1 MRHDKDFMRAA
12 MEEAEQAAQLGE
24 IPVGAV
30 VVHRGK
36 IIARGFNRRETWHDP
51 SAHAEVMAIRRA
63 AEHLGS
69 WRLEQCSLFVTLE
82 PCVMCAGAI
91 LSARLPRLV
100 YGARDAKAGAVRSL
114 FALLEDP
121 RLNHRVQVSSVLQDE
136 CAESLSSFFAALR
149 AEEPG
154 NP

>member
-1 MRHDKDFMRAA
+1 MRHDKDFMRLA
-12 MEEAEQAAQLGE
+12 MEEAAQAAELGE
-24 IPVGAV
+24 VPVGAI

-36 IIARGFNRRETWHDP
+36 IIARGFNRREAWHDP
-51 SAHAEVMAIRRA
+51 CAHAELLAIRRA

-69 WRLEQCSLFVTLE
+69 WRLDQCSLYVTLE

-91 LSARLPRLV
+91 LNARLPRVV

-121 RLNHRVQVSSVLQDE
+121 RLNHRVQVSSVLADE
-136 CAESLSSFFAALR
+136 CAASLSAFFEALR
-149 AEEPG
+149 EG
-154 NP
+154 